1 MPQSALQIL
10 NEHRTAQRA
19 LCRQL
24 DVKDNNLPSKN
35 SASQQED
42 DVNVA
47 YIAATMDVPVVI
59 ASFRSQMNL
68 RTIATHGLDQG
79 VNWEALAAI
88 CDELCREK
96 VIMIPDVRNDP
107 AIAGQAV
114 QWPDNDNRFLVGM
127 PLRDALGNCV
137 GSICVMSNCKAV
149 AKRGISF
156 RFLGEVG
163 KGFSETGRL
172 G

>member
-10 NEHRTAQRA
+10 NEHRRAQRA

-24 DVKDNNLPSKN
+24 NVRDNNLPSKN
-35 SASQQED
+35 NTSQQED

-47 YIAATMDVPVVI
+47 CIAATMEVPVVI
-59 ASFRSQMNL
+59 ASFKNHMNR
-68 RTIATHGLDQG
+68 RTIATHGLNQG
-79 VNWEALAAI
+79 VNRETLAAI
-88 CDELCREK
+88 CDELCRDK

-107 AIAGQAV
+107 EIAGQVV
-114 QWPDNDNRFLVGM
+114 QWPDNENRFLVGM
-127 PLRDALGNCV
+127 PLRDAFGNCV

-156 RFLGEVG
+156 RFLSEVG